1 MLWTA
6 SRDPAESNT
15 ENFITINQQEFNE
28 NVTVNPGLDAPRVDW
43 RREKKWVY
51 KIIEELLEKNVT
63 DALGKSQSSLIDQ
76 QNPS

>member
-1 MLWTA
+1 MLRGWTG
-6 SRDPAESNT
+6 E
-15 ENFITINQQEFNE
+15 E
-28 NVTVNPGLDAPRVDW
+28 
-43 RREKKWVY
+43 EKKWVY